1 MKYLYDII
9 EERNAELAGQYEDL
23 RSGGPP
29 PITYIPTGLTSLD
42 DYGLLEP
49 GILTVIMAHP
59 GDGKTSVALQ
69 LLRGAVGAG
78 FTPRACLYEDPL
90 PLVADRLTA
99 GEMGESAFKL
109 RRLKLES
116 ESIGAR
122 LAAATEAL
130 DWTRQVIISERSPI
144 SEQLEEELA
153 ECGTE
158 TGLLV
163 VDYAQAFDAEKDE
176 KSVERVIARIAW
188 SLSIWAKKTRN
199 SAVLFSQVKNE
210 VIQRGRKWFDTWKY
224 NKDRANERIVA
235 DPAAVEGFRPKDG
248 DAQWSTALYQRA
260 KDFIS
265 VFRPG
270 NWLNKEGIV
279 SKDDVME
286 FLRTK
291 GNYAGMGRPVRVRWN
306 GGNSTLTDM
315 GTK

>member
-1 MKYLYDII
+1 MSRFLYDII
-9 EERNAELAGQYEDL
+9 EQRNAELASQYEQARD
-23 RSGGPP
+23 GPP
-29 PITYIPTGLTSLD
+29 PITYIPTGIQALD

-109 RRLKLES
+109 RRLKLDDENIS
-116 ESIGAR
+116 AR
-122 LAAATEAL
+122 LHAATEAL
-130 DWTRQVIISERSPI
+130 DWTRQVIISERSPV
-144 SEQLEEELA
+144 SEELEEELA
-153 ECGTE
+153 EAGGRE

-188 SLSIWAKKTRN
+188 SLSLWAKQTGN

-210 VIQRGRKWFDTWKY
+210 VIQRGRKWFDNWKF
-224 NKDRANERIVA
+224 NQDRAGNVIKA

-279 SKDDVME
+279 SKDEVIE

-291 GNYAGMGRPVRVRWN
+291 GNYAGMGRPVRCKWD
-306 GGNSTLTDM
+306 GSNSTIS
-315 GTK
+315 